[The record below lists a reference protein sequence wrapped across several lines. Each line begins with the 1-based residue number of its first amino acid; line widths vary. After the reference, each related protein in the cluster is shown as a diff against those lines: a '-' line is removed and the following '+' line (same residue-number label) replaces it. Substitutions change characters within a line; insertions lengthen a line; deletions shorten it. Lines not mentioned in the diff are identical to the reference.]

1 MTPTPSTD
9 RAEFERITLPLM
21 HKLYGAACRLVGAE
35 EARDLV
41 QETYLRAY
49 RTFAGFEPGT
59 NCRAW
64 LFTIM
69 YSIFVNRYR
78 KRRRQPTTLSI
89 DELEAER
96 GQSMPAKG
104 WGSHLAVLENPAL
117 GWAGPEVDGALQR
130 LPEEFRGAI
139 LLVDVGELTYEEAAQ
154 ALDCP
159 VGTLRSRLFR
169 ARRLLFSS
177 LQAHAAKLGY
187 GKR

>member
-1 MTPTPSTD
+1 
-9 RAEFERITLPLM
+9 
-21 HKLYGAACRLVGAE
+21 
-35 EARDLV
+35 
-41 QETYLRAY
+41 
-49 RTFAGFEPGT
+49 
-59 NCRAW
+59 
-64 LFTIM
+64 M

-78 KRRRQPTTLSI
+78 KRSRQPTTLSI

-104 WGSHLAVLENPAL
+104 WGSHFEILQNPAL

-139 LLVDVGELTYEEAAQ
+139 LLVDVGELTYEEASR

-159 VGTLRSRLFR
+159 LGTLRSRLFR
-169 ARRLLFSS
+169 ARKLLFSS

>member
-1 MTPTPSTD
+1 MRPSRSTD
-9 RAEFERITLPLM
+9 RADFERTTLPFM

-59 NCRAW
+59 NCKAW

-69 YSIFVNRYR
+69 YSVFANRYR

-89 DELEAER
+89 EELEAQR
-96 GQSMPAKG
+96 GQSLPAKG
-104 WGSHLAVLENPAL
+104 WGSHLEVLQNPDL
-117 GWAGPEVDGALQR
+117 GWAGPEVDGALGR

-139 LLVDVGELTYEEAAQ
+139 LLVDVGELTYEEASR
-154 ALDCP
+154 ALGCP
-159 VGTLRSRLFR
+159 LGTLRSRLFR
-169 ARRLLFSS
+169 ARKLLFDS
-177 LQAHAAKLGY
+177 LQEHAAKLGY